1 MFLEWHLAHLSHHV
15 KTLIISVS
23 LVGSEVALTY
33 ASNGIPLTRYQIRPP
48 NAVAKQDVH
57 QKDAPVSRIV
67 PRVLGVVTAKIPT
80 MMVITVVNAVPMTV
94 MTAKANKVGM
104 KSPIMRTYASA
115 VTMSYTKYLYGNHYV
130 QYVFYNFVTFLY

>member
-1 MFLEWHLAHLSHHV
+1 MFLEWHLAHISHHV
-15 KTLIISVS
+15 KTLTISVS

-33 ASNGIPLTRYQIRPP
+33 TSNGIPLTRHQIRPP

-57 QKDAPVSRIV
+57 HKDAPVSRIV
-67 PRVLGVVTAKIPT
+67 LRVLQNVDVVTAKILT

-104 KSPIMRTYASA
+104 KSSIMRT
-115 VTMSYTKYLYGNHYV
+115 
-130 QYVFYNFVTFLY
+130 